1 MEKHKEVFFTIRLH
15 SAQSAASLQP
25 IVDPDSL
32 MPCELM
38 DGRDAFLT
46 MAREKH
52 FEFSSLRR
60 CKFST
65 MALLYELHTQGD
77 KFIYTCNSCSK
88 SVETRYHCT
97 VCDDFDLCTSCYSSK
112 GHNHRMERQGFDL
125 GGDSQPTNKDT
136 NGNPVSYLFGPFNQ
150 FTYWF
155 LWIIPGSCDCH
166 SALYQQSGACMS
178 VPRRQL

>member
-1 MEKHKEVFFTIRLH
+1 MEKHREVFFTIRLH

-25 IVDPDSL
+25 IVDPDTP

-60 CKFST
+60 TKYST
-65 MALLYELHTQGD
+65 MALLYELHTQGQD
-77 KFIYTCNSCSK
+77 KFVYTCNSCEQ

-97 VCDDFDLCTSCYSSK
+97 ICDDFDLCIKCYSRE
-112 GHNHRMERQGFDL
+112 GHPHKMEKLGFDL
-125 GGDSQPTNKDT
+125 GGAAEGEGSK
-136 NGNPVSYLFGPFNQ
+136 NGNPDRVSAIQRCIQVNKIMICKFFWNQ
-150 FTYWF
+150 K
-155 LWIIPGSCDCH
+155 
-166 SALYQQSGACMS
+166 
-178 VPRRQL
+178 